1 LTKVAQTGRVRRHAA
16 PGALFL
22 FGVGWQVIATL
33 LLLTVASAP
42 AAGKKPPTA
51 DAPASYVANPTTS
64 AARGDGTPISIEEA
78 VRSGSAPGA
87 VTEGQLSTTSGVVT
101 PLSSEGG
108 ARGNGCWYVETSR
121 SRGLWVYHREMVMAT
136 TWCAV
141 YGSYITYRRTNVV
154 GRTSE
159 VCWGRS
165 TSRLKISGG
174 AGYRWVK
181 VHGAASFRCPLF
193 DRLWLDVSYNV
204 WGSYAIEESG
214 G

>member
-1 LTKVAQTGRVRRHAA
+1 VPRYAG

-22 FGVGWQVIATL
+22 FGWGWQVIAML
-33 LLLTVASAP
+33 PMLAVAAAP

-51 DAPASYVANPTTS
+51 DAPVSYAASPTTS
-64 AARGDGTPISIEEA
+64 AARGDGTPIRIEEA
-78 VRSGSAPGA
+78 VQNGSAPGA
-87 VTEGQLSTTSGVVT
+87 GTEGQLSTISGVVA
-101 PLSSEGG
+101 PRSSEGG
-108 ARGNGCWYVETSR
+108 GGGNACWYVETSR
-121 SRGLWVYHREMVMAT
+121 SRGLWLYHRKVVMAT

-141 YGSYITYRRTNVV
+141 YSSYITYRSTSVV
-154 GRTSE
+154 GRTRE

-165 TSRLKISGG
+165 TSSLKISGG

-181 VHGAASFRCPLF
+181 VQGAASFRCPFF
-193 DRLWLDVSYNV
+193 DRLWAKVSYNV

>member
-1 LTKVAQTGRVRRHAA
+1 VRRHAA
-16 PGALFL
+16 PGALSR
-22 FGVGWQVIATL
+22 FGVGWQVSAL
-33 LLLTVASAP
+33 LVLAVAAAP

-51 DAPASYVANPTTS
+51 DAPASYAANSTTS
-64 AARGDGTPISIEEA
+64 AARGGTPISIEEA
-78 VRSGSAPGA
+78 VRNDSTPAA
-87 VTEGQLSTTSGVVT
+87 VIEGQLSTTSRVVT
-101 PLSSEGG
+101 LLSSEGW
-108 ARGNGCWYVETSR
+108 AAGNGCWYVETSR
-121 SRGLWVYHREMVMAT
+121 SRGLWVYHREMVMTT

-159 VCWGRS
+159 VCWGHS

-204 WGSYAIEESG
+204 WGNYAIEESG
-214 G
+214 E